1 MDVFSVLIG
10 LGTLLG
16 LGWVAWQAP
25 EKQVFR
31 HLDAGLWVLVGS
43 LLGSRAAYVFYN
55 WSYYRAHPLDIP
67 QVWLGGFS
75 GPGALAG
82 ALLALLVLA
91 LFTRQPLAI
100 LADAVLPLALTL
112 TLTGW
117 LACWQAG
124 SAYGAETTSWW
135 GMPARDE
142 WGHMA
147 SRFPV
152 QLTGALLTAGII
164 ALLDGVRR
172 WLTTPGATASL
183 GLLGLSLESLGLSF
197 LRADPPLVW
206 HGMRL
211 EAWTALGF
219 TGVSIIALLV
229 FYLIQ
234 RTKK

>member
-1 MDVFSVLIG
+1 M
-10 LGTLLG
+10 
-16 LGWVAWQAP
+16 AWQAP

-31 HLDAGLWVLVGS
+31 HLDAGLWVLVGG
-43 LLGSRAAYVFYN
+43 LVGSRAAYVLYN

-67 QVWLGGFS
+67 QVWLGGLS

-82 ALLALLVLA
+82 ALLALLLVA
-91 LFTRQPLAI
+91 LVTRQRLAI
-100 LADAVLPLALTL
+100 LADAVLPLGLTL

-142 WGHMA
+142 WGRMA
-147 SRFPV
+147 LRFPV
-152 QLTGALLTAGII
+152 QLTGALLTVGII

-172 WLTTPGATASL
+172 WLITPGATASL
-183 GLLGLSLESLGLSF
+183 GLLGLSLESFGLSF
-197 LRADPPLVW
+197 LRADPPLAW
-206 HGMRL
+206 YGLRL

-219 TGVSIIALLV
+219 TGVSILALMV

-234 RTKK
+234 RTKKITVP